1 MVKFT
6 DSFTVLSFMNAMKAV
21 THCILRI
28 FGDIIKVIKMR
39 SCGNRLGPKPND
51 EREKTQRHGGEG
63 REKPK

>member
-1 MVKFT
+1 MT
-6 DSFTVLSFMNAMKAV
+6 LSR
-21 THCILRI
+21 LRI

-63 REKPK
+63 HGRMEADIGVMHL